1 MCSGLLA
8 AAADDRAYQVTD
20 CAAKV
25 AVAGLTRLVDDV
37 PYGIPQIA
45 ASAVILI
52 GRGSRIVAGVRL
64 SVRTGRGGRLRAGLG
79 ARCGIGFCAGR
90 GCGSGSARI
99 AGLIAG
105 ACAGSAATAGARRGL
120 RGFRLLRLCGRF
132 RFLGLLGF
140 RLLRRQLI
148 LQLLGLIVLGKQ
160 IAPSLRTPFL
170 FL

>member
-25 AVAGLTRLVDDV
+25 AVAGLMRLVDDV
-37 PYGIPQIA
+37 LYGIPQIA

-64 SVRTGRGGRLRAGLG
+64 GVRTGRGGRLRAGFGLG

-90 GCGSGSARI
+90 
-99 AGLIAG
+99 
-105 ACAGSAATAGARRGL
+105 TA
-120 RGFRLLRLCGRF
+120 
-132 RFLGLLGF
+132 
-140 RLLRRQLI
+140 
-148 LQLLGLIVLGKQ
+148 
-160 IAPSLRTPFL
+160 
-170 FL
+170 